1 MQSAGQAV
9 IGGSATPDS
18 VAAHI
23 RDIMAL
29 GYNKDIHEGFEEFI
43 MQNIKLIPA
52 KLIPADK
59 WPRTKA
65 AGGNA
70 RTRRVGE
77 ILVDW
82 TVLEAAIKLT
92 IMDSD
97 SRLMNGY
104 NSYDDFRQ
112 ALPFSPPKFDMDASS
127 YTTPAARTLDR
138 FGVYVLA
145 DSGDYDDIFN
155 QILRWRTY
163 DKEPFNRHY
172 YNQAKNM
179 SGYRD
184 LKALEKKK
192 DEEDEARRRQ
202 KAQESEK
209 KREWAENTARD
220 LHDKGKRAEVAAELE
235 SMSLGGRLA
244 AIADSDYMLHYYRPH
259 LCGWGKLFAG
269 NNSVFSLKAD
279 SRNRLILKLKNRKP
293 PLGWEEVKRQLSEI
307 E

>member
-9 IGGSATPDS
+9 ISGIATSDS

-29 GYNKDIHEGFEEFI
+29 GYNKNIHKDFEEFV
-43 MQNIKLIPA
+43 MQNI

-82 TVLEAAIKLT
+82 AVLEAARKLT
-92 IMDSD
+92 TGE
-97 SRLMNGY
+97 RLINTYGRK
-104 NSYDDFRQ
+104 SFIQ
-112 ALPFSPPKFDMDASS
+112 GLPFTPPPFNMEASP
-127 YTTPAARTLDR
+127 YTPIARTLSHLVGD
-138 FGVYVLA
+138 VHALA
-145 DSGDYDDIFN
+145 ESGNYDDIFN
-155 QILRWRTY
+155 QIFRWRTY
-163 DKEPFNRHY
+163 YKEPFDGRRY
-172 YNQAKNM
+172 GRAKTM
-179 SGYRD
+179 DEYRSI
-184 LKALEKKK
+184 KAREKKK

-209 KREWAENTARD
+209 KREWADNTARD

-235 SMSLGGRLA
+235 SMPLGGRLA

-259 LCGWGKLFAG
+259 LRGWGKLFAG
-269 NNSVFSLKAD
+269 NNSVSSLKAD
-279 SRNRLILKLKNRKP
+279 SRKRLTLKLKNRS
-293 PLGWEEVKRQLSEI
+293 PLGWEEVKRQLSKI
-307 E
+307 A